1 MRKTFILTLFMMF
14 CSITFG
20 QVAKIGDNSYANLA
34 DAIKAATTGQTITFL
49 TDITENVT
57 INKSVTIDGGANTY
71 TGNITTKG
79 QADII
84 IQNLNF
90 DGKGNGSYAIENP
103 AGDGKA
109 SSITITDC
117 NVTKYFGFIQLSG
130 DAHLTLNNVVVNNVT
145 NGVKANY
152 GENIV
157 FENVDITA
165 SSAAYLNTTYGSKN
179 VTIKNSHLNVIGTWI
194 KDAGKETC
202 IFEGIN
208 TVDKFIIEEDYETFK
223 LADRDSKLI
232 APGGQYVYTNLPL
245 EGNADTKDNH
255 QCVIYEQ
262 GTYHHHNQMKVGDT
276 YYDIVAKV
284 AQNDVT
290 HNGDAGFAEGIFY
303 KYLHEA
309 IDASKEVGK
318 IYVVANTVTRKDDYK
333 DNNIRG
339 KGSVINHDLT
349 IEFNKF
355 RHGFTQP
362 VGSTGTESN
371 GFQILKGNN
380 VTLQNGRMYVDG
392 TKESGKY
399 KYADKFYILIQ
410 NYANLTV
417 DGMQLEGT
425 YLDKYSAEDKGGDS
439 YVLSNNS
446 GNVNII
452 GATNITAN
460 NNGSKAFAF
469 DVCKYQN
476 YDAPVVTVNTTGKI
490 DGKIEVTPSI
500 VNNITIYG
508 GTFVED
514 YTNYC
519 ADGIVCN
526 DSFKAVADPIAK
538 IGEKEY
544 PTLQAAIDAATDGQT
559 VELLRKVT
567 NGYGVKIDKDLTIDF
582 AGFKYQLKKAV
593 GSTGT
598 ESNGFQIFKNNNVTI
613 QNGTLEV
620 NEFFKNYFYI
630 LVQNYANLTVANMN
644 LDGANLDKYS
654 TTDGDSYVLS
664 NNSGKVNISG
674 TTSITA
680 NKDGDKA
687 FAFDVCDKTAWGYE
701 EPVVTITST
710 GMFDGEFEISKGLD
724 ENLHIKAG
732 TYINDVQE
740 WCDGG
745 YFASEDKKEA
755 GQKQTWTVKG
765 PYVAKVKETGVYYA
779 TLQAAIDAAEA
790 GQTVEIV
797 ANDRDKFV
805 VIGAGAVINKD
816 ITIDLGG
823 NAYVIDKAVGST
835 GTETLGLQILAGNDV
850 TLQNGTLTSTEVV
863 EGKEVKM
870 LVQNYANLTV
880 KHINLVDDT
889 EHILYVL
896 SNNSGNV
903 KIGEYTNI
911 ITDAVAFDVYK
922 SAYYDAPVV
931 TVDKNAG
938 RIEGTIEVSPVI
950 ANNLTINGG
959 IYSADYTDYCPDGLI
974 CVTGGE
980 VFIVIEANVAM
991 IGGTEYETLAAA
1003 VEAATDGQT
1012 IELIRDV
1019 RNGYGVKIDKDLT
1032 IDFAG
1037 FKYQLKKGVGS
1048 TGTETNGLQIMK
1060 GNTVALQNGALE
1072 VNPIFKYYF
1081 YILVQNYANL
1091 TVDNMN
1097 LDGTNLDKWSE
1108 TDGDSYVLSNNS
1120 GEVNISGETNI
1131 KANDEGDKAFAF
1143 DVCKYQSYEA
1153 PVVTI
1158 TSTGMFDGHFE
1169 ISEGLDENLHI
1180 QGGTYIKHVQDWC
1193 DPRYVSFKD
1202 DNEEGEKETWT
1213 VQGPF
1218 VAKVDDTENVSYYYS
1233 LAEAV
1238 AASQD
1243 KEDIVYLMCDAVGE
1257 GIVID
1262 KDITIDFGGFTYTF
1276 NKTVGSAGTT
1286 TLGFQILKDNN
1297 VVLQNGTLKSTAEV
1311 EEGSNQVKMMVQNY
1325 ANLTVNN
1332 MNLVDETEHILYVLS
1347 NNSGTVSIKG
1357 NTNITTDAVA
1367 FDVCKYASYPEPV
1380 VTLNTTGTIS
1390 GAIEVSATLYI
1401 EKAILAKDEYS
1412 YILMQENGELFHN
1425 GIEATIKKEYKATSE
1440 VEWATDN
1447 WNTISTPVVG
1457 SSVVVDAEI
1466 LNVPDETN
1474 AAYPGKHDLY
1484 WYDEATQY
1492 WRYVNGTVGDSD
1504 VVDDVETE
1512 NEQVVLNAGQG
1523 YLYTNNRDV
1532 RFSFTGKLN
1541 TKDVEFPLSF
1551 TAGLRLA
1558 GFNLVGNPFTYNIG
1572 LENFVA
1578 SDEAT
1583 LADGYYTI
1591 TTDGAWQARKEG
1603 AIIAPMQSV
1612 LVKTDKAANLT
1623 INPKANKTRKAS
1635 NASLEIVAYNDQYE
1649 DVAYVSFGEGLGLD
1663 KIEHRNSDIPMVF
1676 VPLNGKDYAIAAM
1689 SSDVKEIPVAF
1700 KANTMGQYTIEVNA
1714 KGCEFSEMYLVDR
1727 LTGEVTDLNSSDYT
1741 FLATAKDE
1749 ANRFV
1754 IMFAEEA
1761 ATSTTDNFAFINN
1774 GEIIID
1780 NVEGNGVVRIYDML
1794 GRPVSQYDVTES
1806 ARIST
1811 SAFAGGLYIIQ
1822 MVDGNG
1828 VKVQKVVID

>member
-20 QVAKIGDNSYANLA
+20 QNVKVAKIGDTEYGTLA
-34 DAIKAATTGQTITFL
+34 AAIKAATPGQTITL
-49 TDITENVT
+49 LKDTKENVT
-57 INKSVTIDGGANTY
+57 SDFKENITIDGAGHTLNGYLQPAYGPLT
-71 TGNITTKG
+71 IK
-79 QADII
+79 
-84 IQNLNF
+84 NLTF
-90 DGKGNGSYAIENP
+90 DGTGIGNKYFIEIT
-103 AGDGKA
+103 
-109 SSITITDC
+109 SSTDVGTLTVEDC
-117 NVTKYFGFIQLSG
+117 TAKNGQGLAQLMTSINTTVRNVTVENS
-130 DAHLTLNNVVVNNVT
+130 VT
-145 NGVKANY
+145 HGVKINY
-152 GENIV
+152 GTLLL
-157 FENVDITA
+157 ENVHFDA
-165 SSAAYLNTTYGSKN
+165 MAALACHRGGADKK
-179 VTIKNSHLNVIGTWI
+179 VTIKNSYLYSVSSMGSGST
-194 KDAGKETC
+194 KRTY
-202 IFEGIN
+202 IFEGDN
-208 TVDKFIIEEDYETFK
+208 TVDRWDVHPEGYAQPVYYIDENVDYFK
-223 LADRDSKLI
+223 LADLNSTLTTR
-232 APGGQYVYTNLPL
+232 GGLYVYTNLP
-245 EGNADTKDNH
+245 KDQH
-255 QCVIYEQ
+255 QCVIYEE
-262 GTYHHHNQMKVGDT
+262 GKYHHHDQIKVGENE

-284 AQNDVT
+284 AQNDET
-290 HNGDAGFAEGIFY
+290 HNGNEGEGIFY
-303 KYLHEA
+303 KYLYEA

-318 IYVVANTVTRKDDYK
+318 IYVVANTVARPVDNVSDKSTRG
-333 DNNIRG
+333 I
-339 KGSVINHDLT
+339 GSVINHDLT
-349 IEFNKF
+349 IEFNNF
-355 RHGFTQP
+355 RHAFTQP

-380 VTLQNGRMYVDG
+380 VTLQNGRMYVDAG
-392 TKESGKY
+392 SAK
-399 KYADKFYILIQ
+399 KFYILIQ

-417 DGMQLEGT
+417 DGMQLEGAN
-425 YLDKYSAEDKGGDS
+425 LDKYSDGDS

-460 NNGSKAFAF
+460 TGSKAFAF
-469 DVCKYQN
+469 DVCKFQN

-490 DGKIEVTPSI
+490 DGKIDVTESI

-508 GTFVED
+508 GTFVAD

-526 DSFKAVADPIAK
+526 ESFKAVAKPVAK
-538 IGEKEY
+538 IGEIEY
-544 PTLQAAIDAATDGQT
+544 ATLQAAIDAADAGQT
-559 VELLRKVT
+559 VELLRNVT
-567 NGYGVKIDKDLTIDF
+567 NGYGVKIDKGVTIDF
-582 AGFKYQLKKAV
+582 DGKKYQLKKGV

-598 ESNGFQIFKNNNVTI
+598 ETNGFQILKNNNVTI

-620 NEFFKNYFYI
+620 NEVFKNYFYI
-630 LVQNYANLTVANMN
+630 LVQNYANLTVTDMN
-644 LDGANLDKYS
+644 LDGANLDKWS

-664 NNSGKVNISG
+664 NNSGKVLVKGATN
-674 TTSITA
+674 ITA

-701 EPVVTITST
+701 KPVVTIEST

-724 ENLHIKAG
+724 ENLHIKGG
-732 TYINDVQE
+732 TYIKDVQE

-755 GQKQTWTVKG
+755 GQKQTWTVYG

-779 TLQAAIDAAEA
+779 TLQAAIDAAIA

-797 ANDRDKFV
+797 SNPRNKFV

-823 NAYVIDKAVGST
+823 NAYVINKAVGST
-835 GTETLGLQILAGNDV
+835 GTETLGLQILAGHDV

-974 CVTGGE
+974 CVQGAE
-980 VFIVIEANVAM
+980 VFIVVEADVAM
-991 IGGTEYETLAAA
+991 IGGTQYKTLEAA

-1019 RNGYGVKIDKDLT
+1019 RNGYGVKIEKNLT

-1048 TGTETNGLQIMK
+1048 TGTESNGLQILA

-1091 TVDNMN
+1091 TVEDMN
-1097 LDGTNLDKWSE
+1097 LDGANLDKWSE

-1120 GEVNISGETNI
+1120 GDVNIIGATNI
-1131 KANDEGDKAFAF
+1131 TKNDNGSKPIAF
-1143 DVCKYQSYEA
+1143 DVCKYASYPE

-1158 TSTGMFDGHFE
+1158 TSTGMFDGDFE

-1180 QGGTYIKHVQDWC
+1180 QAGTYTKHVQEWC
-1193 DPRYVSFKD
+1193 DPKYFSFE
-1202 DNEEGEKETWT
+1202 NVGENTWT
-1213 VQGPF
+1213 VKGPY
-1218 VAKVDDTENVSYYYS
+1218 VARIKDTYYATLPAAVEAAQDDDV
-1233 LAEAV
+1233 
-1238 AASQD
+1238 
-1243 KEDIVYLMCDAVGE
+1243 VYLVCDAIGA
-1257 GIVID
+1257 GTVID
-1262 KDITIDFGGFTYTF
+1262 KDITIDFDNFTYTF

-1286 TLGFQILKDNN
+1286 TLGFQILKNN
-1297 VVLQNGTLKSTAEV
+1297 DVVLQNGTLKSTTEV

-1325 ANLTVNN
+1325 ANLTVKD

-1347 NNSGTVSIKG
+1347 NNSGTVSIEG

-1380 VTLNTTGTIS
+1380 VTLETKGTIS

-1401 EKAILAKDEYS
+1401 EEATLAENIYS
-1412 YILMQENGELFHN
+1412 YILMQENGELFHK
-1425 GIEATIKKEYKATSE
+1425 GIRATIKKEYKATSE

-1447 WNTISTPVVG
+1447 WNTISTPVKG
-1457 SSVVVDAEI
+1457 YSVVVDAEI
-1466 LNVPDETN
+1466 LNEPDETN
-1474 AAYPGKHDLY
+1474 AIHPGKHDLY

-1504 VVDDVETE
+1504 VVDEVESE
-1512 NEQVVLNAGQG
+1512 GEGEGVQVVLNSGQG
-1523 YLYTNNRDV
+1523 YLYTNNRNV
-1532 RFSFTGKLN
+1532 RFSFTGELN
-1541 TKDVEFPLSF
+1541 TEAVVFPLSY

-1572 LENFVA
+1572 LENFK
-1578 SDEAT
+1578 SEAT

-1591 TTDGAWQARKEG
+1591 TADGAWQARQEG
-1603 AIIAPMQSV
+1603 AIITPMQSV
-1612 LVKTDKAANLT
+1612 LVKTDRAANLT

-1741 FLATAKDE
+1741 FIATAKDE

>member
-20 QVAKIGDNSYANLA
+20 QNEDVAKIGDTGYKTLQAA
-34 DAIKAATTGQTITFL
+34 IDAAAQLQPGQTITFL
-49 TDITENVT
+49 RDIAENVT
-57 INKSVTIDGGANTY
+57 INNNVTIDGAGLTY
-71 TGNITTKG
+71 TGQMQPTYGPVAIKNM
-79 QADII
+79 II
-84 IQNLNF
+84 
-90 DGKGNGSYAIENP
+90 DGKGYDGYAIDVKSGTDVAALTIEDCTVRNYGYGLLQLMTSINTTVRNVKVENS
-103 AGDGKA
+103 ATYGVKINYGVLLLDNVHFDAMAALVCHRGGADKK
-109 SSITITDC
+109 ITIR
-117 NVTKYFGFIQLSG
+117 NSYLYSISAMSSGSTKRTYIFEG
-130 DAHLTLNNVVVNNVT
+130 DNTVDRWDVHPEGYPQPV
-145 NGVKANY
+145 Y
-152 GENIV
+152 YID
-157 FENVDITA
+157 ENVD
-165 SSAAYLNTTYGSKN
+165 Y
-179 VTIKNSHLNVIGTWI
+179 
-194 KDAGKETC
+194 
-202 IFEGIN
+202 
-208 TVDKFIIEEDYETFK
+208 FK
-223 LADRDSKLI
+223 LADLNSTLTTQ
-232 APGGQYVYTNLPL
+232 GGLYVYTNLP
-245 EGNADTKDNH
+245 KDQH
-255 QCVIYEQ
+255 QCVIYEE
-262 GTYHHHNQMKVGDT
+262 GKYHHHDQIEVKVGDNSE

-284 AQNDVT
+284 AQNDET
-290 HNGDAGFAEGIFY
+290 HNGNEGEGIFY
-303 KYLHEA
+303 KYLFEA

-318 IYVVANTVTRKDDYK
+318 IYVVANTVARPVDNVSDKSTRG
-333 DNNIRG
+333 I
-339 KGSVINHDLT
+339 GSVINHDLT

-355 RHGFTQP
+355 RHAFTQP
-362 VGSTGTESN
+362 VGSAGTVSN

-380 VTLQNGRMYVDG
+380 VTLQNGRMYVDAG
-392 TKESGKY
+392 S
-399 KYADKFYILIQ
+399 ASNFYILIQ

-425 YLDKYSAEDKGGDS
+425 NLDKYSTTDGDS

-490 DGKIEVTPSI
+490 NGKIEVTPSI

-526 DSFKAVADPIAK
+526 ESFKAVAKPVAK
-538 IGEKEY
+538 IGETEY
-544 PTLQAAIDAATDGQT
+544 ATLQAAIDAADAGQT
-559 VELLRKVT
+559 VELLRNVT
-567 NGYGVKIDKDLTIDF
+567 NGYGVVINKNVTIDF
-582 AGFKYQLKKAV
+582 AGKTYQLKKAV

-630 LVQNYANLTVANMN
+630 LVQNYANLTVDNMN
-644 LDGANLDKYS
+644 LDGANLDKWS
-654 TTDGDSYVLS
+654 ATDGDSYVLS

-701 EPVVTITST
+701 KPVVTITST
-710 GMFDGEFEISKGLD
+710 GMFDGDFEISNGLD
-724 ENLHIKAG
+724 ENLHIKGG
-732 TYINDVQE
+732 TYIKNVQK

-745 YFASEDKKEA
+745 YFALENVGED
-755 GQKQTWTVKG
+755 TWTVEG

-779 TLQAAIDAAEA
+779 TLQAAIDAATA
-790 GQTVEIV
+790 GQTVVIV
-797 ANDRDKFV
+797 ANDRDDKDV
-805 VIGAGAVINKD
+805 KGAGAVINKD

-823 NAYVIDKAVGST
+823 NAYVINKAVGSA
-835 GTETLGLQILAGNDV
+835 GTETLGLQILKNNDV
-850 TLQNGTLTSTEVV
+850 VLQNGTLTSTAEVE
-863 EGKEVKM
+863 EGSNQVKM

-880 KHINLVDDT
+880 KNINLVDNT

-903 KIGEYTNI
+903 EIGEGTNI
-911 ITDAVAFDVYK
+911 KTDAVAFDVCKYA
-922 SAYYDAPVV
+922 SYEAPVV
-931 TVDKNAG
+931 TVNTTG
-938 RIEGTIEVSPVI
+938 RIEGKIEVTPVI

-959 IYSADYTDYCPDGLI
+959 IYSADYTDYCPDGLV
-974 CVTGGE
+974 CVTNGTVFYVIDLPVAKIGE
-980 VFIVIEANVAM
+980 K
-991 IGGTEYETLAAA
+991 EYETLAAA

-1012 IELIRDV
+1012 ITLIRDV
-1019 RNGYGVKIDKDLT
+1019 RNGYGVKIEKDLT
-1032 IDFAG
+1032 IDFAD
-1037 FKYQLKKGVGS
+1037 FTYQLKKGVGS
-1048 TGTETNGLQIMK
+1048 TGTESNGLQILA
-1060 GNTVALQNGALE
+1060 GNDVTIQNGALE

-1081 YILVQNYANL
+1081 YILVQNYTDL
-1091 TVDNMN
+1091 TVEDMN

-1120 GEVNISGETNI
+1120 GKVNIIGTTSIT
-1131 KANDEGDKAFAF
+1131 KNDNGSKPIAF

-1158 TSTGMFDGHFE
+1158 TSTGMFDGNFE

-1180 QGGTYIKHVQDWC
+1180 QAGTYIKDVQNWC
-1193 DPRYVSFKD
+1193 DPQYFSFE
-1202 DNEEGEKETWT
+1202 NVGEDTWT
-1213 VQGPF
+1213 VRGPY
-1218 VAKVDDTENVSYYYS
+1218 VARIEDTYYATLPAAVEAAQDDDV
-1233 LAEAV
+1233 
-1238 AASQD
+1238 
-1243 KEDIVYLMCDAVGE
+1243 VYLVCDAIGA
-1257 GIVID
+1257 GTVID
-1262 KDITIDFGGFTYTF
+1262 KDITIDFDDFTYTF

-1347 NNSGTVSIKG
+1347 NNSGTVSIEG
-1357 NTNITTDAVA
+1357 ETNITTDAVA

-1380 VTLNTTGTIS
+1380 VTLETTGTIS

-1401 EKAILAKDEYS
+1401 EAATLAENEYS

-1425 GIEATIKKEYKATSE
+1425 GIRATIKKEYKATSE
-1440 VEWATDN
+1440 VVMAKDN
-1447 WNTISTPVVG
+1447 WNTISTPVKG
-1457 SSVVVDAEI
+1457 SSVVVGAEI
-1466 LNVPDETN
+1466 LNEPDETN
-1474 AAYPGKHDLY
+1474 AACPGKHDLY

-1504 VVDDVETE
+1504 VVDNVETE
-1512 NEQVVLNAGQG
+1512 NGQVVLNAGQG
-1523 YLYTNNRDV
+1523 YLYTNNRNV
-1532 RFSFTGKLN
+1532 RFSFTGELN
-1541 TKDVEFPLSF
+1541 KEAVVFPLSY

-1572 LENFVA
+1572 LENFA
-1578 SDEAT
+1578 SEAT

-1591 TTDGAWQARKEG
+1591 TADGAWQARQEG

-1612 LVKTDKAANLT
+1612 LVKTDRAANLT

-1741 FLATAKDE
+1741 FLATTKDE

-1774 GEIIID
+1774 GEIIIN

>member
-20 QVAKIGDNSYANLA
+20 QNAAKINETGIEYATLTK
-34 DAIKAATTGQTITFL
+34 AINAAQPGQTITFL
-49 TDITENVT
+49 RDINEVVSIKGEQLTIDGDNHTFSSKMTTAQSATVDVKIQNVNFNGASNYNINYAYAIHIVAGSSPKLLAIENCTATTYWTGFVQQSGGGTLTMKNVTVSNTNYGVKVDKGTTKLENVT
-57 INKSVTIDGGANTY
+57 ITNKVLFPFL
-71 TGNITTKG
+71 
-79 QADII
+79 
-84 IQNLNF
+84 IQNEET
-90 DGKGNGSYAIENP
+90 SAIR
-103 AGDGKA
+103 
-109 SSITITDC
+109 
-117 NVTKYFGFIQLSG
+117 
-130 DAHLTLNNVVVNNVT
+130 
-145 NGVKANY
+145 
-152 GENIV
+152 
-157 FENVDITA
+157 
-165 SSAAYLNTTYGSKN
+165 N
-179 VTIKNSHLNVIGTWI
+179 VTIKDSNLSNISTWT
-194 KDAGKETC
+194 KGAGKTEYT
-202 IFEGIN
+202 FEGTN
-208 TVDKFIIEEDYETFK
+208 TVGDFKGVYQGQVYYSTDERYDTFYLK
-223 LADRDSKLI
+223 DLNSILI
-232 APGGQYVYTNLPL
+232 APGGQYVYTRLP
-245 EGNADTKDNH
+245 EGDH
-255 QCVIYEQ
+255 QCVIYEE
-262 GTYHHHNQMKVGDT
+262 GTYHHHNQMLVDGK

-284 AQNDVT
+284 AQDDET

-303 KYLHEA
+303 KYFYEA

-318 IYVVANTVTRKDDYK
+318 IYVVANTVTRNDEYE
-333 DNNIRG
+333 DNYTRG

-362 VGSTGTESN
+362 VGSTGTVSN

-380 VTLQNGRMYVDG
+380 VTLQNGRMYVD
-392 TKESGKY
+392 KN
-399 KYADKFYILIQ
+399 YANNFYILIQ

-417 DGMQLEGT
+417 DGMQLEGAN
-425 YLDKYSAEDKGGDS
+425 LDKYSTTDGDS

-446 GNVNII
+446 GEVNII

-460 NNGSKAFAF
+460 DAGDYAYAF
-469 DVCKYQN
+469 DVCKYQS

-490 DGKIEVTPSI
+490 DGKIEVTESI
-500 VNNITIYG
+500 RNNITIYG
-508 GTFVED
+508 GTFVAD

-526 DSFKAVADPIAK
+526 ESFKAVAKPVAK
-538 IGEKEY
+538 IGEIEY
-544 PTLQAAIDAATDGQT
+544 ATLQAAIDAADAGQT
-559 VELLRKVT
+559 VKLIRNVT
-567 NGYGVKIDKDLTIDF
+567 NGYGVKIDKDVTIDF
-582 AGFKYQLKKAV
+582 AGFKYQLKKGV
-593 GSTGT
+593 GSTST
-598 ESNGFQIFKNNNVTI
+598 ETNGLQILKGNNVTI

-630 LVQNYANLTVANMN
+630 LVQNYANLTVDNMN
-644 LDGANLDKYS
+644 LDGANLDKWS
-654 TTDGDSYVLS
+654 ATDGDSYVLS

-674 TTSITA
+674 ATNITA
-680 NKDGDKA
+680 NKEGDKA
-687 FAFDVCDKTAWGYE
+687 FAFDVCDKSAWGYE
-701 EPVVTITST
+701 KPVVTITST
-710 GMFDGEFEISKGLD
+710 GMFDGYFEISEGLD

-732 TYINDVQE
+732 TYIKDVQE

-745 YFASEDKKEA
+745 YFASENVGED
-755 GQKQTWTVKG
+755 TWTVNG
-765 PYVAKVKETGVYYA
+765 PYVAKVKETGVYFA
-779 TLQAAIDAAEA
+779 TLQAAIDAATA

-797 ANDRDKFV
+797 ANPRSKFV
-805 VIGAGAVINKD
+805 VTGAGAVINKD

-823 NAYVIDKAVGST
+823 NAYVIDKAVGSAT
-835 GTETLGLQILAGNDV
+835 TETLGLQILEGNDV
-850 TLQNGTLTSTEVV
+850 TLQNGTLTSTKVV

-880 KHINLVDDT
+880 KNINLVDNT

-903 KIGEYTNI
+903 EIGEYANI
-911 ITDAVAFDVYK
+911 ITDAVAFDVYDYT
-922 SAYYDAPVV
+922 SAGYTAPVV
-931 TVDKNAG
+931 TVAKNAG

-974 CVTGGE
+974 CVTNGE
-980 VFIVIEANVAM
+980 VFTVIDAPVAK
-991 IGGTEYETLAAA
+991 IESETYPTLEAA
-1003 VEAATDGQT
+1003 VKAATKGQT
-1012 IELIRDV
+1012 ITLIRDV
-1019 RNGYGVKIDKDLT
+1019 RNGYGVKIEKDLT

-1060 GNTVALQNGALE
+1060 GNTVVLQNGALE

-1081 YILVQNYANL
+1081 YILVQNYTDL
-1091 TVDNMN
+1091 TVANMN

-1120 GEVNISGETNI
+1120 GKVNISGATNI
-1131 KANDEGDKAFAF
+1131 TANKDGDLAFAF
-1143 DVCKYQSYEA
+1143 DVCDKSAWGYEL

-1158 TSTGMFDGHFE
+1158 TSTGMFDGKFE
-1169 ISEGLDENLHI
+1169 ISTGLDEKLHI
-1180 QGGTYIKHVQDWC
+1180 QGGTYIKDVQEWC
-1193 DPRYVSFKD
+1193 DPQYFSFE
-1202 DNEEGEKETWT
+1202 NAGEDTWT
-1213 VQGPF
+1213 VRGPY
-1218 VAKVDDTENVSYYYS
+1218 VARIEDTYYAT
-1233 LAEAV
+1233 LPAAVEAAQEKDV
-1238 AASQD
+1238 
-1243 KEDIVYLMCDAVGE
+1243 VYLVCDAIGA
-1257 GIVID
+1257 GTVID
-1262 KDITIDFGGFTYTF
+1262 KDITIDFDGFTYTF
-1276 NKTVGSAGTT
+1276 NKTVGSEGTT
-1286 TLGFQILKDNN
+1286 TLGFQIKKNN
-1297 VVLQNGTLKSTAEV
+1297 DVVLQNGTLTSTEV
-1311 EEGSNQVKMMVQNY
+1311 VEGKEVKMLVQNY

-1347 NNSGTVSIKG
+1347 NNSGTVSIEGK
-1357 NTNITTDAVA
+1357 TNITTDAVA
-1367 FDVCKYASYPEPV
+1367 FDVCKYASYAEPV
-1380 VTLNTTGTIS
+1380 VTLNTTGTIA

-1401 EKAILAKDEYS
+1401 ERAILAKDEYS

-1440 VEWATDN
+1440 VVGDRNN
-1447 WNTISTPVVG
+1447 WNTISTPVKG
-1457 SSVVVDAEI
+1457 YSVVVDAEV
-1466 LNVPDETN
+1466 LNPHDSD
-1474 AAYPGKHDLY
+1474 AACPGKHDLY
-1484 WYDEATQY
+1484 WYDEATHY
-1492 WRYVNGTVGDSD
+1492 WRYVNGTVGDSE
-1504 VVDDVETE
+1504 VEDDVESE
-1512 NEQVVLNAGQG
+1512 NGQVVLNSGQG

-1541 TKDVEFPLSF
+1541 TEAVEFPLSY
-1551 TAGLRLA
+1551 TEGIVIP
-1558 GFNLVGNPFTYNIG
+1558 GFNMVGNPFTYNIG
-1572 LENFVA
+1572 IENFK
-1578 SDEAT
+1578 SEAT

-1591 TTDGAWQARKEG
+1591 TADGAWQARQEG

-1612 LVKTDKAANLT
+1612 LIKTDKAATLT
-1623 INPKANKTRKAS
+1623 INPKANNTRKAS

-1676 VPLNGKDYAIAAM
+1676 VPVNGKEYAIATM
-1689 SSDVKEIPVAF
+1689 SSDVKEIPVSFQAG
-1700 KANTMGQYTIEVNA
+1700 TMGQYTIEVNA
-1714 KGCEFSEMYLVDR
+1714 KDCEYSEMYLVDR
-1727 LTGEVTDLNSSDYT
+1727 LTGEVTDLINNDYT
-1741 FLATAKDE
+1741 FIATTNDE

-1754 IMFAEEA
+1754 IKFAEES